1 MVFAAPDFL
10 QRMMEEPVAPSLDMP
25 ATDDGALPARS
36 IELQREPAEP
46 ADTLAAGELKDE
58 FLAMISHELKNP
70 LNLIHLNAELLAR
83 LPETKALPSVVRAA
97 ETIRKTVMSQARI
110 IDDLLDLL
118 RMNAGKLPLNRAPV
132 DWGQTVASIV
142 QAAGG
147 DAAEKSLTL
156 EQRLAGGPVI
166 VDADAARLE
175 QIVHN
180 LLGNAFKFTPAG
192 GRVTVSL
199 RREAGFGVLEVRDSG
214 RGTDPQRLPKMFGM
228 FEPEKGQCSRNEIG
242 PGIGLAIVQQ
252 LVALHGGSFEGAS
265 EGLDRGSVFTVR
277 LPLHG
282 HHAAQP
288 HGSPPGSEAV
298 LRGLRVFVLDDDAA
312 NAETLHELLSLEGAE
327 VTAALKP
334 AEALGRLAAS
344 ACDVLISDIDMPE
357 MDGYT
362 LIAALRAEPATRD
375 LPVVALTGFGRAAD
389 ASKALDAGFDA
400 HLGKPVTLE
409 RLTTT
414 LLRVVRRRKDSG

>member
-1 MVFAAPDFL
+1 
-10 QRMMEEPVAPSLDMP
+10 
-25 ATDDGALPARS
+25 
-36 IELQREPAEP
+36 
-46 ADTLAAGELKDE
+46 
-58 FLAMISHELKNP
+58 
-70 LNLIHLNAELLAR
+70 
-83 LPETKALPSVVRAA
+83 
-97 ETIRKTVMSQARI
+97 
-110 IDDLLDLL
+110 
-118 RMNAGKLPLNRAPV
+118 
-132 DWGQTVASIV
+132 
-142 QAAGG
+142 
-147 DAAEKSLTL
+147 
-156 EQRLAGGPVI
+156 
-166 VDADAARLE
+166 
-175 QIVHN
+175 
-180 LLGNAFKFTPAG
+180 
-192 GRVTVSL
+192 
-199 RREAGFGVLEVRDSG
+199 
-214 RGTDPQRLPKMFGM
+214 M
-228 FEPEKGQCSRNEIG
+228 FELEKGQCSRNDLGPGIG

-252 LVALHGGSFEGAS
+252 LVALHGGRFEGAF

-298 LRGLRVFVLDDDAA
+298 LRGLRVFVLDGDAA

-357 MDGYT
+357 MDGYA

-409 RLTTT
+409 RLTAT
-414 LLRVVRRRKDSG
+414 LLRVVRCRKGSG

>member
-1 MVFAAPDFL
+1 
-10 QRMMEEPVAPSLDMP
+10 MEEPVAPSPDLP
-25 ATDDGALPARS
+25 ATDDGALPVRG
-36 IELQREPAEP
+36 IEPQRERAGLAEP
-46 ADTLAAGELKDE
+46 ADMGAAGELEDE
-58 FLAMISHELKNP
+58 FLAVVSHELKNP

-83 LPETKALPSVVRAA
+83 LPEAKALPSVVRAA

-118 RMNAGKLPLNRAPV
+118 RMNTGKLSLNRAPV
-132 DWGQTVASIV
+132 DWGQTVASV
-142 QAAGG
+142 VDAVGG

-156 EQRLAGGPVI
+156 EQRLADAPVV

-175 QIVHN
+175 QIVRN
-180 LLGNAFKFTPAG
+180 LLGNALKFTPAG

-214 RGTDPQRLPKMFGM
+214 RGIDSQRLPEMFGM
-228 FEPEKGQCSRNEIG
+228 FEPEKGRRSRNELG
-242 PGIGLAIVQQ
+242 SGIGLAIAQQ
-252 LVALHGGSFEGAS
+252 LAALHGGRVEGAC
-265 EGLDRGSVFTVR
+265 EGPGRGSVLTVR

-282 HHAAQP
+282 HRAAQP
-288 HGSPPGSEAV
+288 HSPPPDSEAG

-357 MDGYT
+357 MDGYA
-362 LIAALRAEPATRD
+362 LIAALRADPATRD
-375 LPVVALTGFGRAAD
+375 LPVVALTGFGCAAD
-389 ASKALDAGFDA
+389 AGKALDAGFDA
-400 HLGKPVTLE
+400 HLGKPVTME
-409 RLTTT
+409 QLTAT
-414 LLRVVRRRKDSG
+414 LLRVARRRKGGG